1 MPNYAAIASFNNTD
15 SKAYRKLMECL
26 GKTGNYTRLMHTFIF
41 HAANDDEAVG
51 MISDAI
57 DLVALNENMLLVK
70 IGTDI
75 LHCEKSNALISTW
88 MLNHSGC

>member
-1 MPNYAAIASFNNTD
+1 
-15 SKAYRKLMECL
+15 
-26 GKTGNYTRLMHTFIF
+26 
-41 HAANDDEAVG
+41 